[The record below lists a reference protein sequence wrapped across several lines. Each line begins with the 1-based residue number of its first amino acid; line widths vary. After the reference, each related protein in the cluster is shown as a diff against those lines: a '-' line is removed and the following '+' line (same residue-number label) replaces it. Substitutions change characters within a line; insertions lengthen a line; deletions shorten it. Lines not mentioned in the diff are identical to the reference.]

1 MVGLALLYNCQ
12 GGPAS
17 FSLMQS
23 NYRGS
28 GKLSLM
34 MQRLL
39 SKIVLH
45 VSLIL
50 PVLASCQLRF
60 VGETAA
66 ANKYS
71 LCLWIS
77 WDKMWE
83 HTLGSALCSLL
94 QNTAGRSLLSLS
106 ANHSCSTALDFS
118 NNNVLRWLRLLL
130 FLLSSTFVCLVFLSR
145 LIMFVPSLRKQWW
158 DNVEADACRLS
169 CHGDALDH

>member
-1 MVGLALLYNCQ
+1 MNYSVGHIVGLALLYNCQ
-12 GGPAS
+12 GGPDS

-34 MQRLL
+34 MQRLR

-66 ANKYS
+66 AHKYS

-83 HTLGSALCSLL
+83 RRLSSLL
-94 QNTAGRSLLSLS
+94 QNTAGRSLLCLS
-106 ANHSCSTALDFS
+106 ANHSCSATLDFS
-118 NNNVLRWLRLLL
+118 NNNVLGWLRPLF
-130 FLLSSTFVCLVFLSR
+130 FLLSSTFVCLVF
-145 LIMFVPSLRKQWW
+145 PSLVWQ
-158 DNVEADACRLS
+158 CLS
-169 CHGDALDH
+169 LLCENRDETMLILMLVD